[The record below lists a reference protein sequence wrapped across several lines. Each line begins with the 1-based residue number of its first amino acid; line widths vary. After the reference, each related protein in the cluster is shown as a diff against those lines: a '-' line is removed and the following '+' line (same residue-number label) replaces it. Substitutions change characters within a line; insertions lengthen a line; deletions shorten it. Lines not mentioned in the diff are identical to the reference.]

1 LDGRDEERAE
11 AYWRQALGGASAAT
25 TLGLDRRVPDG
36 RAAAPKGTAERQ
48 IRLTAEMTVAL
59 QAVARSRRLTLSTL
73 IHGAW
78 ALLLNRYSG
87 RDDVLF
93 GITVS
98 GRPPELAGIE
108 SMVGMFIN
116 VLPLRVSVDEE
127 SYLVPWLRGL
137 QADVIELRRF
147 ETIPLARIR
156 TWSGVPAG
164 TPLFE
169 SIVTVQN
176 LPFMASLQ
184 ERAGRLGIE
193 SVRNLERAHYP
204 IAVTVLPGP
213 ELTLKISFD
222 AGRFDPE
229 AIERALG
236 QLRTLVEAMA
246 VDPERRL
253 GELPW
258 MLDSEREQL
267 IGRWGR
273 PPDESTSG
281 GADLDQL
288 SEEELDAL
296 IDRLR

>member
-1 LDGRDEERAE
+1 
-11 AYWRQALGGASAAT
+11 
-25 TLGLDRRVPDG
+25 
-36 RAAAPKGTAERQ
+36 
-48 IRLTAEMTVAL
+48 MT
-59 QAVARSRRLTLSTL
+59 RSRRLTLSTL

-78 ALLLNRYSG
+78 ALLLGRYSG

-116 VLPLRVSVDEE
+116 VLPLRVAVDEE
-127 SYLVPWLRGL
+127 SRLVPWLRTL
-137 QADVIELRRF
+137 QAGVIELRRF
-147 ETIPLARIR
+147 ETVPLARIQ

-169 SIVTVQN
+169 SFVTVEN

-193 SVRNLERAHYP
+193 LICNIERAHYP
-204 IAVTVLPGP
+204 IALTVLPGP

-222 AGRFDPE
+222 AGRFDPD
-229 AIERALG
+229 AITRILG
-236 QLRTLVEAMA
+236 QLCTLIEAMA
-246 VDPERRL
+246 LDPERRL

-258 MLDSEREQL
+258 MLDTEQKLL
-267 IGRWGR
+267 IGKWGR
-273 PPDESTSG
+273 SPDDSPLGE
-281 GADLDQL
+281 ANLDQL